1 MDVIITAMPTER
13 MDKMQENDKRQQEV
27 QESVQE
33 YHEDENAIDL
43 ISMLDDAIRCFKK
56 YWPQFLMLVVT
67 MIAAFIIA
75 GNQAYTPQY
84 QAKVTYAVNKTSIA
98 EVDASIAQRLSG
110 SISAV
115 VSTGEFKERLFA
127 GVEPEE
133 VNENYSI
140 TSAYTENS
148 NLFAVTVTANNYNN
162 ANMVMELFEK
172 MYPEWVASS
181 NGTMELQIVDQAP
194 ASDTPV
200 NAYSAVKQ
208 LFEGIAVGVILCL
221 MIAAFYAQVIKT
233 VRRESDMKK
242 ITSKS
247 CISMIPEIQIKK
259 RDKSKKQHLLLTN
272 RKVDWAFKQSLQAAQ
287 LRIEKQ
293 MEQENQKVLMI
304 SSTLPQEG
312 KSMTAVN
319 LALVFVQHEKKTVL
333 IDADLRRP
341 SVAGILGL
349 QEQQGL
355 AEYLKGTAKLEEIL
369 VKREGLTVIGGGKK
383 HGNISNLMDE
393 KRMEELMKHLKSR
406 I

>member
-1 MDVIITAMPTER
+1 M
-13 MDKMQENDKRQQEV
+13 
-27 QESVQE
+27 
-33 YHEDENAIDL
+33 
-43 ISMLDDAIRCFKK
+43 
-56 YWPQFLMLVVT
+56 
-67 MIAAFIIA
+67 
-75 GNQAYTPQY
+75 
-84 QAKVTYAVNKTSIA
+84 
-98 EVDASIAQRLSG
+98 DASIAQRLSG

-127 GVEPEE
+127 GVEPED

-272 RKVDWAFKQSLQAAQ
+272 RKVDWAFKQSLQA
-287 LRIEKQ
+287 K
-293 MEQENQKVLMI
+293 
-304 SSTLPQEG
+304 
-312 KSMTAVN
+312 TA
-319 LALVFVQHEKKTVL
+319 
-333 IDADLRRP
+333 
-341 SVAGILGL
+341 
-349 QEQQGL
+349 
-355 AEYLKGTAKLEEIL
+355 
-369 VKREGLTVIGGGKK
+369 
-383 HGNISNLMDE
+383 SN
-393 KRMEELMKHLKSR
+393 
-406 I
+406 

>member
-127 GVEPEE
+127 GVEPED

-333 IDADLRRP
+333 LMLISEDLQLREYWGFRN
-341 SVAGILGL
+341 SRGL
-349 QEQQGL
+349 L
-355 AEYLKGTAKLEEIL
+355 SI
-369 VKREGLTVIGGGKK
+369 
-383 HGNISNLMDE
+383 
-393 KRMEELMKHLKSR
+393 
-406 I
+406 